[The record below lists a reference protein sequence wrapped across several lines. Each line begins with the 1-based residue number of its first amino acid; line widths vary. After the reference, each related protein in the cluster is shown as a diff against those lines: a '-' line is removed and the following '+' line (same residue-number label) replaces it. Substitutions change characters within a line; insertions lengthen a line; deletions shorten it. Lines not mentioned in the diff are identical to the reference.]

1 MSDGAIVAISFFGC
15 VIGLPVLWGIV
26 SSLAAEWRKV
36 RVTEQAAVLKK
47 EMLDRGF
54 TADEIVQVLD
64 AGADA
69 GNKIAGKTPQPSSR
83 R

>member
-36 RVTEQAAVLKK
+36 RVAEQAAVLKK

-69 GNKIAGKTPQPSSR
+69 GDKIAGKTPQPSGR